1 MTSKTLSKARRIFQE
16 GGVRMTGPT
25 DYRVLSTSGET
36 YFVFLLT
43 DRCTCPAT
51 GICSHKAAVEL
62 ARSAR
67 RIRSAIA

>member
-1 MTSKTLSKARRIFQE
+1 MQIQTLLKARKIVQE
-16 GGVRMTGPT
+16 GGIKKTGPT

-43 DRCTCPAT
+43 EHCTCPAT
-51 GICSHKAAVEL
+51 GMCSHKGAVEL

-67 RIRSAIA
+67 RKAA

>member
-1 MTSKTLSKARRIFQE
+1 MTSKTLSKAIE
-16 GGVRMTGPT
+16 IHKSGGVRMTGPT

-43 DRCTCPAT
+43 EHCTCPAT
-51 GICSHKAAVEL
+51 GMCSHKGAVEL

-67 RIRSAIA
+67 RKAA